1 MKLLDLWN
9 SKEAMMRLSQ
19 EKLSPKM
26 SYRVMKLIDT
36 FNKELEPVEKTRQ
49 ELVKKHGQT
58 KEDGSCQIPDND
70 FVHLNAFF
78 NDFNEVLDE
87 TVQVDYQPLNLG
99 ALNVSPNDLKN
110 LLPFLDEEYLKTLE
124 E

>member
-1 MKLLDLWN
+1 MKLIDLWN
-9 SKEAMMRLSQ
+9 AQEAISNICK

-26 SYRVMKLIDT
+26 SYRALKLRDT
-36 FNKELEPVEKTRQ
+36 ILNEIGPIEKTRQ
-49 ELVKKHGQT
+49 ELVKKYGVT
-58 KEDGSCQIPDND
+58 KEDGSCEIPPND

-87 TVQVDYQPLNLG
+87 TVQIEYLPLNLG

-110 LLPFLDEEYLKTLE
+110 LLPFLDEEYINSLKE
-124 E
+124 